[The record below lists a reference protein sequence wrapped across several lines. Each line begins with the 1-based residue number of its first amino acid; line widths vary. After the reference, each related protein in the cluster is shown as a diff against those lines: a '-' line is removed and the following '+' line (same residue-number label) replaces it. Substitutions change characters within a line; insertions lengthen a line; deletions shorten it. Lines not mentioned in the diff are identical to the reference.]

1 MPKYIIT
8 TKCSSKKYAE
18 TPFTTPPTISSII
31 PDFKEMVDLKNMHH
45 AYVTFIWV
53 NEEGIKNQCSNCKG
67 NNDINNEKLKEINV
81 DKTKFYSF
89 HSLVQLEQFKNDNKN
104 LPIIAEINIYRLQDN
119 FVYYQFESD
128 LPINLLKIFVDS
140 LRFHS
145 GKHSIKNSSDCLF
158 SMVIE

>member
-18 TPFTTPPTISSII
+18 TPFTTPPTTSPII
-31 PDFKEMVDLKNMHH
+31 PFFKEMVDLKNMHH
-45 AYVTFIWV
+45 AYVTYIWV
-53 NEEGIKNQCSNCKG
+53 NEKEG
-67 NNDINNEKLKEINV
+67 KEINEIKV

-89 HSLVQLEQFKNDNKN
+89 HSLVQLQQFKNDNKD
-104 LPIIAEINIYRLQDN
+104 LPIIAEINIYRLQDS
-119 FVYYQFESD
+119 FFYYQFESD
-128 LPINLLKIFVDS
+128 LPIDLLRIFVDS

-145 GKHSIKNSSDCLF
+145 GKHTIKNSSDCLF